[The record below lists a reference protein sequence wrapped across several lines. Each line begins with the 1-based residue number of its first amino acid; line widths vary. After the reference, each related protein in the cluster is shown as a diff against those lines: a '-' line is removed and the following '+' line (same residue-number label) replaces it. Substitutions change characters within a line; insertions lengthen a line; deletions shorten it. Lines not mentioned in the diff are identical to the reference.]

1 MERTQTQTK
10 EKVKWRFEINDL
22 RAVIQVVN
30 VILIIIFGLSISWF
44 GLTLAVLGLI
54 KDIIIDRKINGSV
67 MHISGIVL
75 NTYFLLMYYGI
86 I

>member
-1 MERTQTQTK
+1 MERIQTQTK
-10 EKVKWRFEINDL
+10 EKTKWHFEINDL

-54 KDIIIDRKINGSV
+54 KDIVIDRKINGSV

-75 NTYFLLMYYGI
+75 NTYFLLMYYGMI
-86 I
+86 

>member
-54 KDIIIDRKINGSV
+54 KDIVIDRKINGSI

-75 NTYFLLMYYGI
+75 NTYFLLMYYGVI
-86 I
+86 

>member
-10 EKVKWRFEINDL
+10 EKVKWHFEINDL

-75 NTYFLLMYYGI
+75 NTYFLLMYYGVI
-86 I
+86 

>member
-75 NTYFLLMYYGI
+75 NTYFLLMYYGVI
-86 I
+86 

>member
-1 MERTQTQTK
+1 MERIQTQTK
-10 EKVKWRFEINDL
+10 EKVKWHFEINDL

-54 KDIIIDRKINGSV
+54 KDIVIDRKINGSV

-75 NTYFLLMYYGI
+75 NTYFLLMYYGVI
-86 I
+86 